1 MGQIDSFKKVLGL
14 TDQPAQNPTD
24 AVMKEEKPKV
34 TKHPRKDKGKRKL
47 TATLAVSADTRS
59 AIRNLMYW
67 ARSEGLIKDATSED
81 VLLFMLDSTL
91 EMHPKCK
98 RIVRG

>member
-14 TDQPAQNPTD
+14 TDQPTQLPTENG
-24 AVMKEEKPKV
+24 VKEENTVKTRPEKKKKV
-34 TKHPRKDKGKRKL
+34 ERKL
-47 TATLAVSADTRS
+47 GATLAVSADTRS

-67 ARSEGLIKDATSED
+67 ARSEGLIKEATSED

-91 EMHPKCK
+91 EKYPKCK

>member
-14 TDQPAQNPTD
+14 TEQPTQLPTD
-24 AVMKEEKPKV
+24 VVMNEEKPKV
-34 TKHPRKDKGKRKL
+34 TKPSRKDRGKRKL

-67 ARSEGLIKDATSED
+67 ARSEGLIKEATSED
-81 VLLFMLDSTL
+81 VLLLMLDCTL
-91 EMHPKCK
+91 EKYPKAK
-98 RIVRG
+98 KITK